1 MPLVAK
7 AGDWNAYLG
16 YRYLGSDAVL
26 DAFTSSDF
34 GLGGTN
40 NKGYI
45 VGANIGVARN
55 TWLNARWMSSD
66 QIDSATPAQPSTAAK
81 SKFSVDLLQIDLNTR
96 F

>member
-1 MPLVAK
+1 
-7 AGDWNAYLG
+7 
-16 YRYLGSDAVL
+16 VL

-45 VGANIGVARN
+45 VGANVGVARN

-66 QIDSATPAQPSTAAK
+66 QIDSATPAQPSAAK